1 MPKAQFSDFVKSS
14 PFFKG
19 LVGNHD
25 AEKIFGILNE
35 DEQIF
40 EAVSASEDGLPALLP
55 SVKKIEDF
63 VSKNSDGSFPM
74 TDTNKRIVGRMQKFV
89 LEPFGYFP
97 KKSKRDFAGS
107 TIFKTATC
115 YGYIESRAAMPVP
128 NVKPVLKT
136 NRSEE
141 ELRKAYIEG
150 GDFGAMFE
158 LFELYK
164 ETGEEEKSEELID
177 IYMDRGYYRWLTDA
191 EEAMMAEEDSQDNN

>member
-25 AEKIFGILNE
+25 AEKIFDILNE

-74 TDTNKRIVGRMQKFV
+74 TDTNKRIVGKMQKFV

-97 KKSKRDFAGS
+97 KKSKRAFAGS

-158 LFELYK
+158 LLELYK
-164 ETGEEEKSEELID
+164 ETGEKEKSEELID

>member
-1 MPKAQFSDFVKSS
+1 MLKAQFSDFVKSS
-14 PFFKG
+14 PMLMGFA
-19 LVGNHD
+19 GNHD
-25 AEKIFGILNE
+25 AEKIFDILNE
-35 DEQIF
+35 DEQICG
-40 EAVSASEDGLPALLP
+40 AVSASENGLPALLA

-63 VSKNSDGSFPM
+63 ISKNSDGSFPM
-74 TDTNKRIVGRMQKFV
+74 TDFNKRVIGKMQKFV
-89 LEPFGYFP
+89 LEPFGYLP
-97 KKSKRDFAGS
+97 QKSKPVN
-107 TIFKTATC
+107 TEIFKSATC
-115 YGYIESRAAMPVP
+115 YEYVEDKAIMPIP

-164 ETGEEEKSEELID
+164 KTGEEDKSEELID

-191 EEAMMAEEDSQDNN
+191 EEAAMAEKDLQDNN

>member
-25 AEKIFGILNE
+25 AEKIFDILNE

-74 TDTNKRIVGRMQKFV
+74 TDTNK
-89 LEPFGYFP
+89 
-97 KKSKRDFAGS
+97 
-107 TIFKTATC
+107 
-115 YGYIESRAAMPVP
+115 
-128 NVKPVLKT
+128 
-136 NRSEE
+136 
-141 ELRKAYIEG
+141 
-150 GDFGAMFE
+150 
-158 LFELYK
+158 
-164 ETGEEEKSEELID
+164 
-177 IYMDRGYYRWLTDA
+177 
-191 EEAMMAEEDSQDNN
+191 

>member
-25 AEKIFGILNE
+25 AEKIFDILNE

-74 TDTNKRIVGRMQKFV
+74 TDTNKKIVGKMQKFV

-97 KKSKRDFAGS
+97 KKSKRDFVRS

>member
-25 AEKIFGILNE
+25 AEKIFDILNE

-74 TDTNKRIVGRMQKFV
+74 TDTNKKIVGRMQKFV
-89 LEPFGYFP
+89 LEPFGYLP
-97 KKSKRDFAGS
+97 KKITGKPVES

-115 YGYIESRAAMPVP
+115 YEYVESKAAMPVP

-164 ETGEEEKSEELID
+164 ETGEKEKSEELID